1 MISQHPHSLEAQHVW
16 LQLCQGDSAA
26 LNQVAEWYYAALMNY
41 GLKLER
47 DRELVKDLLQELF
60 LELWTRRESLP
71 KPEDIKAYLFAILR
85 NKIYRSYRQQSGY
98 SHEAY
103 PESLGS
109 EELGVESLLIHQET
123 QEEYHLRLTK
133 ALESLSPRQREII
146 FLHYYEG
153 LSHDQ
158 IAEIMQLNHQSVYNL
173 LSRSLKELRNAWV
186 VGGVLWVTNALS
198 FPFPEN

>member
-1 MISQHPHSLEAQHVW
+1 MISQHPNSLEAQHVW
-16 LQLCQGDSAA
+16 LQLCQGNSNA
-26 LNQVAEWYYAALMNY
+26 LNQVAEWYYAALLNY

-71 KPEDIKAYLFAILR
+71 KPEDTKAYLFAILR

-98 SHEAY
+98 SHEPY

-173 LSRSLKELRNAWV
+173 LSRSLKELRNAWI
-186 VGGVLWVTNALS
+186 VGGILYVTNALS
-198 FPFPEN
+198 FPFPGN